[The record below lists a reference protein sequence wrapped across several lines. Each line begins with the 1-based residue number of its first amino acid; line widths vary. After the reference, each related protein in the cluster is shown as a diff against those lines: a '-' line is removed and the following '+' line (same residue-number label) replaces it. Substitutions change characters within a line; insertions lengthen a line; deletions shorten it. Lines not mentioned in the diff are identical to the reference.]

1 MSTSPKPTSEELKL
15 WAHLHKHRKGS
26 LSQRRMQPASLV
38 RYIAFRG
45 TDGRLY
51 RIPIEDV
58 RTELQRRDALAASE

>member
-1 MSTSPKPTSEELKL
+1 MPYRPTDEELKL

-58 RTELQRRDALAASE
+58 RAELQRRDAEAASG